1 MIEAEATRTE
11 ATRTKTDAIGP
22 DGWSVCDEVIRLRE
36 WGTDIVHPLPS
47 KRDTAIIGSAGDCWL
62 RLWDPSGR
70 ISRRHAALSYGGDGW
85 SISDL
90 QSKNGVHLDGARVA
104 SLSLVPGAEIRI
116 GPVTLIAE
124 SPKLIGLRQY
134 IERLIGWG
142 EEHREEVDEALFS
155 VRIAAMHREPLLI
168 CGAGNLVPIA
178 RSLHLHAFGNQ
189 PFIVC
194 KPRTPYARGMAALA
208 AAAGGTLCIWRNQ
221 QPDDIDEVASAI
233 RGPSARALLIICAHA
248 LPRGNDIASQ
258 IATVFRS
265 ILIPPLA
272 DRARELNRIIDAYFA
287 DAISAFGGGWVTAA
301 DREWV
306 ASNASGSLHQ
316 IGMATRRIVALHA
329 CDESVTHASKLLGMS
344 HGSLSDWLA
353 RRSLPGRSQMSDEE
367 DDDPDDR

>member
-1 MIEAEATRTE
+1 
-11 ATRTKTDAIGP
+11 
-22 DGWSVCDEVIRLRE
+22 
-36 WGTDIVHPLPS
+36 
-47 KRDTAIIGSAGDCWL
+47 
-62 RLWDPSGR
+62 
-70 ISRRHAALSYGGDGW
+70 
-85 SISDL
+85 
-90 QSKNGVHLDGARVA
+90 
-104 SLSLVPGAEIRI
+104 
-116 GPVTLIAE
+116 
-124 SPKLIGLRQY
+124 
-134 IERLIGWG
+134 
-142 EEHREEVDEALFS
+142 
-155 VRIAAMHREPLLI
+155 MHREPLLI

-194 KPRTPYARGMAALA
+194 KPRTPHARGMAALA

-221 QPDDIDEVASAI
+221 QPDDIDEVASVI

-306 ASNASGSLHQ
+306 ASNASSSLHQ

-367 DDDPDDR
+367 DDDPDVR

>member
-1 MIEAEATRTE
+1 MLQAMVEAEV
-11 ATRTKTDAIGP
+11 TRTKTDAVGP
-22 DGWSVCDEVIRLRE
+22 NGWNVCDEVIRLRE

-47 KRDTAIIGSAGDCWL
+47 KRDIAIIGSAGDCWL

-70 ISRRHAALSYGGDGW
+70 ISRRHASLTYGGDGW
-85 SISDL
+85 SIADL

-104 SLSLVPGAEIRI
+104 ALSLVPGAEIRI

-124 SPKLIGLRQY
+124 SPKLIALRQY

-155 VRIAAMHREPLLI
+155 VRIASMHREPLLI

-178 RSLHLHAFGNQ
+178 RALHTHAFGNQ

-194 KPRTPYARGMAALA
+194 KPRTPYARGMDALA

-221 QPDDIDEVASAI
+221 QPDDIDVVASAI
-233 RGPSARALLIICAHA
+233 RNPSTRALLIICAHA

-258 IATVFRS
+258 ISTVFRS
-265 ILIPPLA
+265 ILIPPIA

-306 ASNASGSLHQ
+306 ANHAAGSLHQ

-329 CDESVTHASKLLGMS
+329 CDESVTHASKLLAMS

-353 RRSLPGRSQMSDEE
+353 RRSLPGRSQMADDEDE
-367 DDDPDDR
+367 ADDR